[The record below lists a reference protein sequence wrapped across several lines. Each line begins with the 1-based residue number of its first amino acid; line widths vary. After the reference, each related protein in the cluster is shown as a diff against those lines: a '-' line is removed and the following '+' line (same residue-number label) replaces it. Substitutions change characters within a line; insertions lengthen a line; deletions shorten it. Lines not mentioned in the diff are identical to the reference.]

1 VTGGTVGDGC
11 VFCRAATGDDP
22 LVVKRGETTFVI
34 LNLFPYNSGHVMV
47 VPKRH
52 IASLADATPDELAE
66 IITSV
71 RDAERVLTTAYAP
84 HGINVGLNLGRAAG
98 AGVADHL
105 HVHLVPRWNG
115 DTNFMTIVADARV
128 LPETLEQ
135 SAARLKPLFAGLD
148 APARA

>member
-22 LVVKRGETTFVI
+22 LVVQRGARTFVI

-52 IASLADATPDELAE
+52 IASLADATPEELAE
-66 IITSV
+66 LITSV
-71 RDAERVLTTAYAP
+71 RDVERVLTTAYAP

-135 SAARLKPLFAGLD
+135 SAARLKPLFA
-148 APARA
+148 AVASV